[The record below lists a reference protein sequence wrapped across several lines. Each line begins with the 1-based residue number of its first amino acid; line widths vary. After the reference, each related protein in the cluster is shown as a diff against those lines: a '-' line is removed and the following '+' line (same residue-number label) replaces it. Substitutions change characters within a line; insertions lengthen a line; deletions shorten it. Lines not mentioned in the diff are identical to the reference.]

1 MSVEAPMPPAL
12 PVYEKPRERVPA
24 VLPNGLAV
32 TKMPSTMN
40 KMISKMLP
48 KLKSPKAKMP
58 RMKARLPSGKPKTKH
73 KVKFV

>member
-1 MSVEAPMPPAL
+1 METESIPTPSLPAYEAP
-12 PVYEKPRERVPA
+12 KPRVPA
-24 VLPNGLAV
+24 VIPNGLEV

-48 KLKSPKAKMP
+48 KLKTPKMKGPKLKAK
-58 RMKARLPSGKPKTKH
+58 LPSGKPKTKH